1 MSKDIVVHNI
11 PPSPCQDIQPTDTL
25 KPYAREK
32 LFCDNEHKK
41 KNVEL
46 TRCGYIWH
54 YGKVKNIVVKPQQPP
69 Q

>member
-32 LFCDNEHKK
+32 LYCESEHKNK
-41 KNVEL
+41 SLQL
-46 TRCGYIWH
+46 TRCKIH
-54 YGKVKNIVVKPQQPP
+54 LALQENLIL
-69 Q
+69 